1 MRNSRFKNLAVVATG
16 LAIVNFSPVRAW
28 ADDGERIQSLEKELA
43 ALKRENE
50 TLRRIRKLGDENAAL
65 AKEAPVAPA
74 PNSKRSDPRAAYV
87 AADMPVKAPPLPPAP
102 VYSWTGWYVGLNA
115 GGGWQNTTIDNS
127 VNSNSGSAGGLF
139 LPLNA
144 AIAQQFNTHPS
155 GFIGGGQ
162 IGYNYQFAPN
172 WVAGFEADFQGANI
186 KGTASAA
193 NTADASGGGVT
204 PSVITVA
211 GTGSQKIDWFGT
223 LRGRLG
229 WLPVDPLLVYATG
242 GLAYGRVETDVSFSG
257 SRFFGLGNAAQL
269 TGFTDAS
276 QSETRAG
283 WTLGGGLEWMFA
295 PRWTVKAEYLYY
307 DLGTETLNQTLAM
320 GPSGTLSANIQS
332 VSHYRGNIARAG
344 VNYKF

>member
-1 MRNSRFKNLAVVATG
+1 MRDRLISSLAGA
-16 LAIVNFSPVRAW
+16 AFSF
-28 ADDGERIQSLEKELA
+28 A
-43 ALKRENE
+43 AS
-50 TLRRIRKLGDENAAL
+50 GFAF
-65 AKEAPVAPA
+65 
-74 PNSKRSDPRAAYV
+74 
-87 AADMPVKAPPLPPAP
+87 AADMPVKAPLPAPTPVP

-127 VNSNSGSAGGLF
+127 VTSNSGSGTAIF
-139 LPLNA
+139 PALNA
-144 AIAQQFNTHPS
+144 AIPQQLNTHPS

-172 WVAGFEADFQGANI
+172 WVAGFETDFQGANI

-193 NTADASGGGVT
+193 DSALDVT
-204 PSVITVA
+204 SSLFTVA

-242 GLAYGRVETDVSFSG
+242 GLAYGQVQTDVSFSG
-257 SRFFGLGNAAQL
+257 VRSPSSGIIAAL
-269 TGFTDAS
+269 NGSSATS
-276 QSETRAG
+276 LSETRAG

-307 DLGTETLNQTLAM
+307 DLGTETLNQTLALCAV
-320 GPSGTLSANIQS
+320 GVGCDSANIQS
-332 VSHYRGNIARAG
+332 ASHFRGNIARAG